1 MAKIIKMFSVKTVKD
16 YPMFTRDPENDFEDD
31 GSNFKAWLY
40 KGKLKFT
47 VLNSRQYG
55 MYVSVDFDS
64 IAKKSIPYDFY
75 STYPAYK
82 LCDEFNGGC
91 AEMDLDKFVENCEKI
106 LKDAEQMVRDFEA
119 KTFSPDDIKAVKA
132 ALTSEIAQHSE
143 ILETIKKNLQW
154 WNLNEWK
161 VKEAARYMKNAMNEE
176 TRAKEL
182 LNEIESGKLS
192 EEKKYDMFN
201 KIQNLKKNG
210 YVSFRMEDDFY
221 TSYLMK
227 YLEESKKSA

>member
-55 MYVSVDFDS
+55 MYVSVNFNS
-64 IAKKSIPYDFY
+64 LKKTSIPYDFY
-75 STYPAYK
+75 SAYPTYK
-82 LCDEFNGGC
+82 LCDEFNSGC

-119 KTFSPDDIKAVKA
+119 KTFSSDDIKAVKET
-132 ALTSEIAQHSE
+132 LTTEIAKHSE
-143 ILETIKKNLQW
+143 ILETVKKDLQW
-154 WNLNEWK
+154 WNLSGYT
-161 VKEAARYMKNAMNEE
+161 VQEAARYMKSAIKEE
-176 TRAKEL
+176 VRAKEL
-182 LNEIESGKLS
+182 LSELESGNIS
-192 EEKKYDMFN
+192 AEKKYDVFN

-221 TSYLMK
+221 TKYLVQ

>member
-1 MAKIIKMFSVKTVKD
+1 MTKQQNNS
-16 YPMFTRDPENDFEDD
+16 DFGDD

-47 VLNSRQYG
+47 VLNSREYG
-55 MYVSVDFDS
+55 MYVSVDFNS
-64 IAKKSIPYDFY
+64 LSKKAVPYDFY
-75 STYPAYK
+75 SEYPAYK

-106 LKDAEQMVRDFEA
+106 LKDAEQMVRDWEA
-119 KTFSPDDIKAVKA
+119 AAFNPDDLKAVKT
-132 ALTSEIAQHSE
+132 ALTNEIAKHSE
-143 ILETIKKNLQW
+143 ILETVKKDLQW
-154 WNLNEWK
+154 WNLNEWN
-161 VKEAARYMKNAMNEE
+161 VKEAALYMKNAMNEE
-176 TRAKEL
+176 VRAKGLLSEL
-182 LNEIESGKLS
+182 ESRNIS
-192 EEKKYDMFN
+192 EEKKYDVFN

-227 YLEESKKSA
+227 YLEESKK